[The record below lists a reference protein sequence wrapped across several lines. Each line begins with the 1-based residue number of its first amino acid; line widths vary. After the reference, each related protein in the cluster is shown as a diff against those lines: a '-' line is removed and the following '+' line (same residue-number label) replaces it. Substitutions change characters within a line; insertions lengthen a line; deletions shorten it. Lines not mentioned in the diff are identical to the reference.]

1 MQDWLAGITPQYW
14 EFWIGLVLVSLVLVG
29 HGRLQSLLRRGLT
42 KLLHRLGINT
52 GDQRSVS

>member
-29 HGRLQSLLRRGLT
+29 HGRLQSLLRSGLT
-42 KLLHRLGINT
+42 KFLHRLGMNT